1 MRVSF
6 LAFWLVVVSLTA
18 PATQALAPEETRHLL
33 DRAGFG
39 ATPGDIDLYKPLSR
53 TKAVEK
59 LLGALDTP
67 TLTPNPDFLVGERPD
82 AVAYRAI
89 SDKPPEER
97 RAFVLARQGE
107 ALAMRGWWLTEMIG
121 GSSPLRERL
130 ALIWHGHFTSAFEK
144 VRVPDLMWRQVALF
158 RDQGTRNFADLLRGI
173 SEDGAMFRYLDVPS
187 SRKNK
192 PNENFARE
200 LLELYTLGTGNY
212 SEQDIKE
219 AAKTMV
225 GWRLNAGDLRPTF
238 IPATAV
244 PGPKQVLGESVTD
257 LKDVIE
263 VLLKQRATA
272 RFVTEKLWLAL
283 ISPTPDPAQIE
294 TLAKGFY
301 DSDYELRPL
310 VRAMLLSDAFWS
322 PDAHGRL
329 VKSPIDLVAGTV
341 RRFGMPVK
349 DARWLAIET
358 RLLGQDLLDPPNVR
372 GWPGGMDW
380 ISTDSLLKRRAVL
393 TRLAYGE
400 PPEPANRQPDG
411 IAAQYA
417 RLAGLS
423 QANARAS
430 AGAMQGRAVSLGDF
444 YARNPLFL
452 TDETLL
458 QKSIMAEAPVQPPTR
473 STPPDRLLELLLD
486 PAYEVK

>member
-1 MRVSF
+1 MRVSL
-6 LAFWLVVVSLTA
+6 LALWLFAASLIA
-18 PATQALAPEETRHLL
+18 PTVQALSPEETRHLL

-39 ATPGDIDLYKPLSR
+39 ATPADIDLYKPLTR

-59 LLGALDTP
+59 LLGELDAP
-67 TLTPNPDFLVGERPD
+67 TLTPNPDFLAGDRPD
-82 AVAYRAI
+82 AITYRAI
-89 SDKPPEER
+89 GDKPPEER
-97 RAFVLARQGE
+97 RAFALARQGE
-107 ALAMRGWWLTEMIG
+107 ALAIRGWWLTEMIR

-144 VRVPDLMWRQVALF
+144 VRVPDLMWRQVGLF

-173 SEDGAMFRYLDVPS
+173 GEDGAMFRYLDVS
-187 SRKNK
+187 TSRKNK

-212 SEQDIKE
+212 SEDDIKE
-219 AAKTMV
+219 AAKAMV
-225 GWRLNAGDLRPTF
+225 GWRLNAGDLRPMF
-238 IPATAV
+238 VQANAV
-244 PGPKQVLGESVTD
+244 PGTKQVLGESVID
-257 LKDVIE
+257 LKDVIA

-283 ISPTPDPAQIE
+283 ISPTPDPTLIE
-294 TLAKGFY
+294 TLAKGFF
-301 DSDYELRPL
+301 DSGYELRPL
-310 VRAMLLSDAFWS
+310 LRAMLLSEAFWS
-322 PDAHGRL
+322 PEAHGRL
-329 VKSPIDLVAGTV
+329 VKSPVDLVVGTV

-400 PPEPANRQPDG
+400 TPEPARRQPDG
-411 IAAQYA
+411 VAAQYL
-417 RLAGLS
+417 RLVGLD
-423 QANARAS
+423 QTAS
-430 AGAMQGRAVSLGDF
+430 PPSGSGRAVTLSDF
-444 YARNPLFL
+444 FAKNPLFL

-458 QKSIMAEAPVQPPTR
+458 QKWIMAEAPVQPPTR

>member
-1 MRVSF
+1 MRFRF
-6 LAFWLVVVSLTA
+6 LALGLLVTGLGAFSA
-18 PATQALAPEETRHLL
+18 HALSPEEIRHLL

-39 ATPGDIDLYKPLSR
+39 ATPQDIELYRPLSR
-53 TKAVEK
+53 AQAVDK
-59 LLGALDTP
+59 LLGQLDAT
-67 TLTPNPDFLVGERPD
+67 TLTPPPEFLATERPD
-82 AVAYRAI
+82 AATYRAV
-89 SDKPPEER
+89 SDKSAEAR
-97 RAFVLARQGE
+97 RDFTVARQGE
-107 ALAMRGWWLTEMIG
+107 ALTIRGWWLTEMIQ

-130 ALIWHGHFTSAFEK
+130 ALIWHGHFTSAYEK

-158 RDQGTRNFADLLRGI
+158 RDPGTRSFADLLRGI
-173 SEDGAMFRYLDVPS
+173 GEDGAMFRYLDVPS

-212 SEQDIKE
+212 SEQDIQE

-225 GWRLNAGDLRPTF
+225 GWRLNMGELRPVF

-244 PGPKQVLGESVTD
+244 SGPKQVLGETVTE

-263 VLLKQRATA
+263 LLLKRPATA
-272 RFVTEKLWLAL
+272 RLVTEKLWRAF
-283 ISPTPDPAQIE
+283 ISPTPDSAQVE
-294 TLAKGFY
+294 ALAKRFR
-301 DSDYELRPL
+301 DSGYQVRPL
-310 VRAMLLSDAFWS
+310 VRAILLSDAFWS
-322 PDAHGRL
+322 PEAHGRL
-329 VKSPIDLVAGTV
+329 VKSPVDLVAGTV
-341 RRFGMPVK
+341 RRFGMPIK

-380 ISTDSLLKRRAVL
+380 ITTDSLLKRRAVL

-411 IAAQYA
+411 TAAQYA
-417 RLAGLS
+417 RLSGLT
-423 QANARAS
+423 QATAS

-444 YARNPLFL
+444 FGKNPLFL

-458 QKSIMAEAPVQPPTR
+458 QKVIMAEAPVLPPTR